1 MSAPTP
7 AAVRAA
13 MKLSWEECTSEERN
27 AWKAYPIGDDG
38 ILRDHIRAV
47 AAEMRRNADI
57 AVPQTVGLGQICP
70 ATLLRAYADKLE
82 GKQ

>member
-13 MKLSWEECTSEERN
+13 MKLSWEACTSEEQN

-38 ILRDHIRAV
+38 ILRNHIRAV
-47 AAEMRRNADI
+47 AQEMRAKADI
-57 AVPQTVGLGQICP
+57 HEGYDEIQQAD
-70 ATLLRAYADKLE
+70 TLREFANKLE
-82 GKQ
+82 GMKK